1 MTHICVGKL
10 TNIGSDNGLS
20 PGRRQAIILTNAA
33 ILLIGPLGT
42 NFSES
47 LIIIHT
53 FSFNKIQ
60 LKMSSAKC
68 RRFCLGLNVLM
79 LVTLT
84 SGRLGSFWR
93 SSNMSLRNCCAPW
106 NTVWCHENTVNFL
119 QNPHNRHPIA
129 CPWGQR
135 MGCLWWVWSLINLLL
150 LSLLCCM

>member
-20 PGRRQAIILTNAA
+20 PGRRQVIVWTNAA

-53 FSFNKIQ
+53 FSFNKMQ

-84 SGRLGSFWR
+84 PGRLGSFWR
-93 SSNMSLRNCCAPW
+93 SSNMSLQLLCSLKYSVVPW
-106 NTVWCHENTVNFL
+106 KHSQFSPKSSQQTPYSLPMRATYGMF
-119 QNPHNRHPIA
+119 
-129 CPWGQR
+129 
-135 MGCLWWVWSLINLLL
+135 WWVWSLINLLL